1 MPVLG
6 MKPHSVPRMDE
17 ITPHK
22 AKELSAVGVEFAA
35 EEFLAG

>member
-1 MPVLG
+1 
-6 MKPHSVPRMDE
+6 MDE